1 MSVHPGAFCSPLGAA
16 GDSAKGTPMACTIR
30 QPGERARW
38 RRADGGTGKP
48 AKNPATE
55 PEPTADKQPTSTTQ
69 PQPQTDGD
77 RAVRDTYDRLVA
89 ARPRS
94 SMHLDPWIDLG
105 ELDDTMPARF
115 RAGLAQD
122 DRGALSRL
130 EGNPNVIVD
139 RDNNRIMFRDAAQRV
154 AAQARKAEQP
164 PEPRTVPE
172 FIRDAYERIL
182 ADRDDRRG
190 SGRQHPGSAAVQL
203 ADLRRAL
210 PGFIRRADV
219 DAALGELFLDPDVFI
234 EAEANQKTLL
244 PRDRDASIT
253 FGNQAKHLIV
263 FRDVEKARA
272 DEYYARRRS
281 ENP

>member
-38 RRADGGTGKP
+38 RRAGKP
-48 AKNPATE
+48 AKTPATE

-69 PQPQTDGD
+69 PLPQTDGD

-94 SMHLDPWIDLG
+94 SMHLDPWVDLD
-105 ELDDTMPARF
+105 ELTAAMPARF
-115 RAGLAQD
+115 RVGLAQD

-139 RDNNRIMFRDAAQRV
+139 DNNRIMFRDAAQRV
-154 AAQARKAEQP
+154 AAQARKAAQS

-210 PGFIRRADV
+210 PSFIRRADV
-219 DAALGELFLDPDVFI
+219 DAALGELFHHPDVFI

-263 FRDVEKARA
+263 FRDVERARA
-272 DEYYARRRS
+272 DEYYTRRRS